1 MTTQNSNIN
10 PNEIHIGRFADIRMD
25 RWFKRSFG
33 TEANKRLLQLLLQEL
48 IPEREISELT
58 LSPQEYVNPDDTDKD
73 IRVDVAATDT
83 SGQRFIVELQLARQ
97 EAFYER
103 AIFNSSF
110 AVQQQVK
117 RGNLSYDFPPVYF
130 IGIMDFSIHKGSDEV
145 LYRYALRRK
154 EDGELMSDRLQFIFL
169 ELPNCSKALTENAS
183 VLDNFCYALR
193 NLPQLEDRPAPAEK
207 NELLKRLFD
216 SAELATFTA
225 DERIKYQND
234 MTTQRDI
241 INQIAYAKKEGLTEG
256 LAKGHAAGVAEGDA
270 KIAAEKKAIAKNL
283 KARGM
288 NPEEIAEITSL
299 PIETIESL

>member
-1 MTTQNSNIN
+1 MTHNSNNDEI
-10 PNEIHIGRFADIRMD
+10 NEIHIGRYADIRMD

-110 AVQQQVK
+110 AIQQQVK
-117 RGNLSYDFPPVYF
+117 KGTRSYDFPAVYF
-130 IGIMDFSIHKGSDEV
+130 IGLMDFSIHKGSDEV

-154 EDGELMSDRLQFIFL
+154 EDGELMSNRLQFIFL
-169 ELPNCSKALTENAS
+169 ELPNCSRALTENAS
-183 VLDNFCYALR
+183 VLDNFCYSLR
-193 NLPQLEDRPAPAEK
+193 NLSQLEDRPAPAEQS
-207 NELLKRLFD
+207 ELLSRLFD
-216 SAELATFTA
+216 SAEIATFTT
-225 DERIKYQND
+225 DERNKYLND

-241 INQIAYAKKEGLTEG
+241 INQIAYAKEEG
-256 LAKGHAAGVAEGDA
+256 LAEGYAAGVVEGEA
-270 KIAAEKKAIAKNL
+270 RGATAEKEAIARNL
-283 KARGM
+283 KTIDLP
-288 NPEEIAEITSL
+288 PEQIAKATGLTVEMIAEL
-299 PIETIESL
+299 

>member
-1 MTTQNSNIN
+1 MTTQNSNVN
-10 PNEIHIGRFADIRMD
+10 HNEIRIGRFADIRMD

-33 TEANKRLLQLLLQEL
+33 TEANKRLLHLLLQEL
-48 IPEREISELT
+48 IPERTISELT

-154 EDGELMSDRLQFIFL
+154 EDGELMSDR
-169 ELPNCSKALTENAS
+169 
-183 VLDNFCYALR
+183 
-193 NLPQLEDRPAPAEK
+193 PAPAEK
-207 NELLKRLFD
+207 NELLARLFD
-216 SAELATFTA
+216 SAEIATFTA
-225 DERIKYQND
+225 EERNKYLND

-241 INQIAYAKKEGLTEG
+241 INQIAYAKKEGLAEG
-256 LAKGHAAGVAEGDA
+256 LAKGHAAGVAEGEA
-270 KIAAEKKAIAKNL
+270 KVAAEKEAIARNL
-283 KARGM
+283 KTMKLSMEQISKATGLS
-288 NPEEIAEITSL
+288 PEIIAAL
-299 PIETIESL
+299 

>member
-1 MTTQNSNIN
+1 MTTENRNNEI
-10 PNEIHIGRFADIRMD
+10 NEIHIGRFADIRMD

-110 AVQQQVK
+110 AVQQQIR
-117 RGNLSYDFPPVYF
+117 RGSLSYDFPPVYF
-130 IGIMDFSIHKGSDEV
+130 IGIMDFSIHEGSDEV

-169 ELPNCSKALTENAS
+169 ELPNCAKAFTEEAS
-183 VLDNFCYALR
+183 ELDNFCYSLR
-193 NLPQLEDRPAPAEK
+193 NLESLEERPAPVQK
-207 NELLKRLFD
+207 SELLSCLFD
-216 SAELATFTA
+216 SAEIANFTA
-225 DERIKYQND
+225 EERTKYIND
-234 MTTQRDI
+234 MTTKRDI
-241 INQIAYAKKEGLTEG
+241 INQIAYAKKEGLAE
-256 LAKGHAAGVAEGDA
+256 GHAAGVAEGDA

-299 PIETIESL
+299 PLETIESL